1 MKHINAKITY
11 IVVAAGNDNLFKQFC
26 DCLNIKLLLT
36 NKDFNKNDK
45 RLKNAEKLKAII
57 EKALKKNN
65 ANYWIKKL
73 EKFGVPVGKV
83 NNIKEAI
90 NMKQIQSRNMIVKV
104 KNKNITELE
113 VSGNPIK
120 ISGFTD
126 ANYRNNAPELNANRN
141 SILKEFNIENT

>member
-1 MKHINAKITY
+1 M
-11 IVVAAGNDNLFKQFC
+11 
-26 DCLNIKLLLT
+26 
-36 NKDFNKNDK
+36 
-45 RLKNAEKLKAII
+45 NAEKLKTIT
-57 EKALKKNN
+57 EKVLNKNN
-65 ANYWIKKL
+65 ANYWIKRL

-83 NNIKEAI
+83 NNIKEVI
-90 NMKQIQSRNMIVKV
+90 NMKQVQSRNMIVKV

-126 ANYRNNAPELNANRN
+126 SNYRKKAPKLNANRD